1 MDPTSSDRYLTFLTE
16 PDAAE
21 ILQRSRKTETYYPDT
36 LAADVLR
43 SKYLA
48 PGEEGPLQLW
58 ERVARAL
65 ASVEEDREY
74 WFEEFF
80 G

>member
-1 MDPTSSDRYLTFLTE
+1 MSETPRDRYLTFLAE

-21 ILQRSRKTETYYPDT
+21 ILERARHTETYYPDA

-48 PGEEGPLQLW
+48 PGE
-58 ERVARAL
+58 
-65 ASVEEDREY
+65 
-74 WFEEFF
+74 
-80 G
+80 

>member
-1 MDPTSSDRYLTFLTE
+1 MAQSSPDRYLTFLTE
-16 PDAAE
+16 PDAAQ
-21 ILQRSRKTETYYPDT
+21 ILQRSRKTETYYPDS

-65 ASVEEDREY
+65 GLV
-74 WFEEFF
+74 
-80 G
+80 GP